1 MSIRDNIDILKSKI
15 SKAAQGCGVNPK
27 GIIIVCVSKTRSVKD
42 ICQVL
47 DAGINYIAESKVQ
60 EAQEKYP
67 AIAQY
72 AKDKNIDLNF
82 HMVGHLQTNKASKA
96 VDMFSLI
103 HSLDSLKLAEKISEY
118 SKASRRPIEVLV
130 EVNTSGEE
138 SKYGVED
145 GKVTDFLKE
154 IAKFDNIR
162 VRGLMT
168 MAPLVKQKEDARPY
182 FRKLRQLRDEIREK
196 IISDKVRMDFL
207 SMGMSQDYEVAIQE
221 GSNMLRIGAAIFE
234 GLQ

>member
-72 AKDKNIDLNF
+72 AKDKKI
-82 HMVGHLQTNKASKA
+82 GRASCR
-96 VDMFSLI
+96 
-103 HSLDSLKLAEKISEY
+103 E
-118 SKASRRPIEVLV
+118 
-130 EVNTSGEE
+130 
-138 SKYGVED
+138 
-145 GKVTDFLKE
+145 
-154 IAKFDNIR
+154 R
-162 VRGLMT
+162 V
-168 MAPLVKQKEDARPY
+168 
-182 FRKLRQLRDEIREK
+182 
-196 IISDKVRMDFL
+196 
-207 SMGMSQDYEVAIQE
+207 
-221 GSNMLRIGAAIFE
+221 
-234 GLQ
+234 